1 MPAGGPPHPAHP
13 DRVLAP
19 GALHGQRAQSLA
31 ARRDLRSGVG
41 IRLRPVLNITRR
53 VCQVPAT
60 QAQAGRRCARDP
72 DRAWRRLCH
81 ERAMSFRLRVT
92 LLTATAVA
100 VAAIGAAVAM
110 YFVVQNQLI
119 EQVDGNLALAAQ
131 NAARGGPGPGE
142 RRFGPPSGFMTGR
155 SDIYAQII
163 STSGTVIR
171 TDFGTPQNS
180 LVTSDVKEVAAGS
193 QPAFK
198 ATAQAQDVRLRVLV
212 VPIQSGGAIEVV
224 QELDVVDG
232 ALAETRVRL
241 AEFAGAAILLA
252 ATLGFLI
259 GRAVLAPVKRLTTT
273 VEEVTRT
280 RDLSRRVAAHGRD
293 ELSRLGTSF
302 DAMLGQLETS
312 LRSQRQLVSDAGH
325 ELRTPLTSLRTNL
338 ELLERGQPSD
348 PGERQLLLG
357 DLVRQMERLT
367 ALVGDLIEVAR
378 DEEAPMPFEELRLD
392 EVVHEVVDDVSFRY
406 PKVQFVVTATPST
419 VRGVKVRVA
428 RAITNLLDN
437 AAKYSPTGAIVEI
450 TVAGGEVAVRD
461 HGPGVAAEA
470 ASRVFDRFW
479 RSNDVRQPPGSGLGL
494 ATVKDVAESHGG
506 SVVLETPSDGGA
518 RFRLRLG
525 SA

>member
-1 MPAGGPPHPAHP
+1 
-13 DRVLAP
+13 
-19 GALHGQRAQSLA
+19 
-31 ARRDLRSGVG
+31 
-41 IRLRPVLNITRR
+41 
-53 VCQVPAT
+53 
-60 QAQAGRRCARDP
+60 
-72 DRAWRRLCH
+72 
-81 ERAMSFRLRVT
+81 MSFRLRIA
-92 LLTATAVA
+92 LLTAAAVA
-100 VAAIGAAVAM
+100 VAAIGASVAM
-110 YFVVQNQLI
+110 YVVVQDQLLK
-119 EQVDGNLALAAQ
+119 QVDDTLSKTALVGGPG
-131 NAARGGPGPGE
+131 RGGPFGDRGPQLV
-142 RRFGPPSGFMTGR
+142 TGR
-155 SDIYAQII
+155 QDVFGQIVDAN
-163 STSGTVIR
+163 GTIVQA
-171 TDFGTPQNS
+171 DLGVAVPA
-180 LVTSDVKEVAAGS
+180 LVTQDVKDVAAGKRDG
-193 QPAFK
+193 FL
-198 ATAQAQDVRLRVLV
+198 ATAVSQEYRVRVLV
-212 VPIQSGGAIEVV
+212 RPISNGRALEVAKSL
-224 QELDVVDG
+224 EDIDG
-232 ALAETRVRL
+232 ALAQTRVTL
-241 AEFAGAAILLA
+241 AEFALGAIVLA
-252 ATLGFLI
+252 AALGLLI
-259 GRAVLAPVKRLTTT
+259 ARTALAPVKRLTAT

-461 HGPGVAAEA
+461 HGPGVAAED
-470 ASRVFDRFW
+470 ASRVFDCFW
-479 RSNDVRQPPGSGLGL
+479 RSNDVRQTPGSGLGL
-494 ATVKDVAESHGG
+494 AIVKDVAESHGG

>member
-1 MPAGGPPHPAHP
+1 
-13 DRVLAP
+13 
-19 GALHGQRAQSLA
+19 
-31 ARRDLRSGVG
+31 
-41 IRLRPVLNITRR
+41 
-53 VCQVPAT
+53 
-60 QAQAGRRCARDP
+60 
-72 DRAWRRLCH
+72 
-81 ERAMSFRLRVT
+81 MSFRLRIA
-92 LLTATAVA
+92 LLTAAAVA
-100 VAAIGAAVAM
+100 VAAIGASVAM
-110 YFVVQNQLI
+110 YVVVQDQLLK
-119 EQVDGNLALAAQ
+119 QVDDTLSKTALVGGPG
-131 NAARGGPGPGE
+131 RGGPFGDRGPQLV
-142 RRFGPPSGFMTGR
+142 TGR
-155 SDIYAQII
+155 QDVFGQIVDAN
-163 STSGTVIR
+163 GTIVQA
-171 TDFGTPQNS
+171 DLGVAVPA
-180 LVTSDVKEVAAGS
+180 LVTQDVKDVAAGKRDG
-193 QPAFK
+193 FL
-198 ATAQAQDVRLRVLV
+198 ATAVSQEYRVRVLV
-212 VPIQSGGAIEVV
+212 RPISNGRALEVAKSL
-224 QELDVVDG
+224 EDIDG
-232 ALAETRVRL
+232 ALAQTRVTL
-241 AEFAGAAILLA
+241 AEFALGAIVLA
-252 ATLGFLI
+252 AALGLLI
-259 GRAVLAPVKRLTTT
+259 ARTALAPVKRLTAT

-461 HGPGVAAEA
+461 HGPGVAAED

-479 RSNDVRQPPGSGLGL
+479 RSNDVRQTPGSGLGL
-494 ATVKDVAESHGG
+494 AIVKDVAESHGG

>member
-1 MPAGGPPHPAHP
+1 
-13 DRVLAP
+13 
-19 GALHGQRAQSLA
+19 
-31 ARRDLRSGVG
+31 
-41 IRLRPVLNITRR
+41 
-53 VCQVPAT
+53 
-60 QAQAGRRCARDP
+60 
-72 DRAWRRLCH
+72 
-81 ERAMSFRLRVT
+81 MSFRLRIA
-92 LLTATAVA
+92 LLTAAAVA
-100 VAAIGAAVAM
+100 VAAIGASVAM
-110 YFVVQNQLI
+110 YVVVQDQLLK
-119 EQVDGNLALAAQ
+119 QVDDTLSKTALVGGPG
-131 NAARGGPGPGE
+131 RGGPFGDRGPQLV
-142 RRFGPPSGFMTGR
+142 TGR
-155 SDIYAQII
+155 QDVFGQIVDAN
-163 STSGTVIR
+163 GTIVQA
-171 TDFGTPQNS
+171 DLGVAVPA
-180 LVTSDVKEVAAGS
+180 LVTQDVKDVAAGKRDG
-193 QPAFK
+193 FL
-198 ATAQAQDVRLRVLV
+198 ATAVSQEYRVRVLV
-212 VPIQSGGAIEVV
+212 RPISNSRALEVAKSL
-224 QELDVVDG
+224 EDIDG
-232 ALAETRVRL
+232 ALAQTRVTL
-241 AEFAGAAILLA
+241 AEFALGAIVLA
-252 ATLGFLI
+252 AALGLLI
-259 GRAVLAPVKRLTTT
+259 ARTALAPVKRLTAT

-419 VRGVKVRVA
+419 VRGVKARVA

-461 HGPGVAAEA
+461 HGPGVAAED

-479 RSNDVRQPPGSGLGL
+479 RSNDVRQTPGSGLGL
-494 ATVKDVAESHGG
+494 AIVKDVAESHGG